1 MAVSGFTLVWLL
13 SGWGFAHY
21 GLIAIPYFCI
31 SILEMKHI
39 YEYYRHKN
47 VSKVLV
53 IVFSAYVA
61 IILLGAIHSYRLYL
75 NLYQDNQELKEARA
89 ILAELPS
96 DYKTSFV
103 AYNCTPDL
111 YLYNEITP
119 YYPYFS
125 LQDFEKRN
133 SPSLSKRVYDTF
145 VYGDVKWILVRDI
158 ETCTLKKEL
167 LRRYDIYIQ
176 HDKTLL
182 TVLRSKK

>member
-1 MAVSGFTLVWLL
+1 MYFLL
-13 SGWGFAHY
+13 
-21 GLIAIPYFCI
+21 
-31 SILEMKHI
+31 
-39 YEYYRHKN
+39 
-47 VSKVLV
+47 
-53 IVFSAYVA
+53 A